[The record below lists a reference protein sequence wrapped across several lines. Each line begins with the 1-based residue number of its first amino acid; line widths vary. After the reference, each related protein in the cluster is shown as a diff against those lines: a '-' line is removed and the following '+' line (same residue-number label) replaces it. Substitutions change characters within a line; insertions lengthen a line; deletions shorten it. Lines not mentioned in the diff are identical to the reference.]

1 MAYSKGSTNIR
12 DSICA
17 GKHALLPPK
26 CPFPTVS
33 QPFTDYVSNNVIGL
47 VQNSRE
53 GNTHHMRTS
62 SESFLIEDQPSWLD
76 DLLNEPDIT
85 PMRRGGHRR
94 SSSDSFA
101 YIDVSDA
108 RNLDYAAQEEYRYK
122 NMISAPSWASL
133 EFDYQSKKDARLAAF
148 YNDVNLVKQKNR
160 PWDSSLNAVTHSSG
174 LPSRRENSILQG
186 SGSSCAFKE
195 VESAPSTASEKQDS
209 AESSPL
215 EAKAYFEKKDNSYAK
230 SSSSDSDTKRAKH
243 IDIWSLYQHLILV
256 ANVLSLCFATIYCR
270 QFAQR
275 SRAEGSEVSAELE
288 FLNQQNLIL
297 NMENKAL
304 KQRLESLA
312 QEQLIKHL
320 EHEVLEREIGRLR
333 VLYQQQQQQQHQKQK
348 PSSSSSSS
356 SHRPS
361 SSRDLDSQFAN
372 LSLKHK
378 DANSGHDPLPAPLC
392 N

>member
-1 MAYSKGSTNIR
+1 MANNIR

-26 CPFPTVS
+26 CPFPTIS

-53 GNTHHMRTS
+53 GNTHHMHTS

-101 YIDVSDA
+101 YIDVSNA

-133 EFDYQSKKDARLAAF
+133 EFDYHGKKDARLAAF
-148 YNDVNLVKQKNR
+148 YNDVNLVKQNNR

-174 LPSRRENSILQG
+174 LPSHRENSILQG
-186 SGSSCAFKE
+186 SGSSGALKE
-195 VESAPSTASEKQDS
+195 VESAPSTTSKKQDS

-230 SSSSDSDTKRAKH
+230 SSSSDSDTKRAK
-243 IDIWSLYQHLILV
+243 Q
-256 ANVLSLCFATIYCR
+256 

-275 SRAEGSEVSAELE
+275 SRVRKLQYIAELERNVQALQAEGSEVSAELE

-333 VLYQQQQQQQHQKQK
+333 VLYQQQQQQHQKQK
-348 PSSSSSSS
+348 PSSSSSS

-378 DANSGHDPLPAPLC
+378 DSNSGHDPLPAPFC